1 MWNSTVTVET
11 TWMVFTKL
19 QWSTVW
25 LGNLPSECR
34 SQRTESKYAT
44 HLCTHLQSSLLT
56 TAKWWTKPKY
66 PLSDE
71 GINKMWYICTQWS
84 IFTLE
89 REGTL
94 VYATAGWDFVQNKL
108 VTPTKK
114 FYLCEVLHVIQHP
127 TPSDRKQRGGYL
139 DTGGKERTRSC
150 GLVRTAFQYYKI
162 KRFQHLLHNVNKH
175 YWPAHLINC
184 YMASP
189 PSPKRRLEAG
199 IQPSI

>member
-1 MWNSTVTVET
+1 MQHTCALTFRAAYSQQPNGGQNQSTHYQMKEWTRCGT
-11 TWMVFTKL
+11 
-19 QWSTVW
+19 SAH
-25 LGNLPSECR
+25 SD
-34 SQRTESKYAT
+34 
-44 HLCTHLQSSLLT
+44 LL
-56 TAKWWTKPKY
+56 
-66 PLSDE
+66 
-71 GINKMWYICTQWS
+71 
-84 IFTLE
+84 FTLE